1 MQKIKVENKDDNKK
15 LITFLTSKYPSLSI
29 NAIYKVLRKKDIK
42 INGKRINSNVNV
54 HQDDEIEIYLD
65 GSTLNGFDKNINI
78 PIAYEDDNIVVFNKP
93 KNLEVEGKN
102 SLTEI
107 LEKSYNFI
115 KPCHRID
122 RNTIGLVLFALDI
135 IHKAFI
141 DEEIEKTYIA
151 CCYGIPK
158 KDATL
163 NAYLFKDRKKSIVY
177 ISKEPKKG
185 ASKIQTSYT
194 LIDQNKEKNL
204 SLLKV
209 NISNGKTHQI
219 RAHLAFAG
227 LPILGDGKYGSYEI
241 NKKFNINNNS
251 LPENI
256 ISMYEKHKKMNK
268 NFKFFNDYMKKS
280 TELKDIFNEANFY
293 RNISLI

>member
-1 MQKIKVENKDDNKK
+1 MVKLNVELNDDGKKIA
-15 LITFLTSKYPSLSI
+15 TFITSKYPELSV
-29 NAIYKVLRKKDIK
+29 NNVYKALRKKDIK
-42 INGKRINSNVNV
+42 VNGKRINENIPISYGDKIEVYIS
-54 HQDDEIEIYLD
+54 DEI
-65 GSTLNGFDKNINI
+65 LNGFSKNPEIQKI
-78 PIAYEDDNIVVFNKP
+78 YEDDNVLVVNKP
-93 KNLEVEGKN
+93 KNLEVCGEYSLSSIEKN
-102 SLTEI
+102 KYKF
-107 LEKSYNFI
+107 LE
-115 KPCHRID
+115 PCHRID
-122 RNTIGLVLFALDI
+122 RNTIGLVIFAKNKEALDI

-241 NKKFNINNNS
+241 NKKFKVYSQALCSYQITFNFSDNNELSYLNS
-251 LPENI
+251 
-256 ISMYEKHKKMNK
+256 KKIQL
-268 NFKFFNDYMKKS
+268 KS
-280 TELKDIFNEANFY
+280 FPFQEYLN
-293 RNISLI
+293 

>member
-93 KNLEVEGKN
+93 KNLEVCGEYSLSSIEKN
-102 SLTEI
+102 KYKF
-107 LEKSYNFI
+107 LE
-115 KPCHRID
+115 PCHRID
-122 RNTIGLVLFALDI
+122 RNTIGLVIFAKNKEALDI

-158 KDATL
+158 KDSTL

-241 NKKFNINNNS
+241 NKKFKVYSQALCSYQITFNFSDNNELSYLNS
-251 LPENI
+251 
-256 ISMYEKHKKMNK
+256 KKIQL
-268 NFKFFNDYMKKS
+268 KS
-280 TELKDIFNEANFY
+280 FPFQEYLN
-293 RNISLI
+293 